1 MLERVAGK
9 FKAHLE
15 AKKNP
20 FMAAVKFNRRRK
32 QQGESF
38 DRLVTD
44 FKLFARGLDI
54 TETDKLIRNAI
65 ACKSLDDHMRQRC
78 LEKSK
83 NLTLNTAIDI
93 GCMFESTKDGIQVMA
108 GEDPRVEVNALVD
121 KKGQPGKRRKPKQLN
136 RGDGSPKS
144 ANGVGTTAT
153 DPKKRVTR
161 KIIPVD
167 GVTRWGIL
175 QVSAEVQQEES
186 IQLIKI
192 IVGTTKKTKAKIC
205 IYYSCHISR

>member
-32 QQGESF
+32 QQGKSF

-65 ACKSLDDHMRQRC
+65 ACKSLDDHVRQRC

-93 GCMFESTKDGIQVMA
+93 GCHVRIYQRWDTSNGSRRSES
-108 GEDPRVEVNALVD
+108 
-121 KKGQPGKRRKPKQLN
+121 
-136 RGDGSPKS
+136 
-144 ANGVGTTAT
+144 
-153 DPKKRVTR
+153 
-161 KIIPVD
+161 
-167 GVTRWGIL
+167 
-175 QVSAEVQQEES
+175 
-186 IQLIKI
+186 
-192 IVGTTKKTKAKIC
+192 
-205 IYYSCHISR
+205 